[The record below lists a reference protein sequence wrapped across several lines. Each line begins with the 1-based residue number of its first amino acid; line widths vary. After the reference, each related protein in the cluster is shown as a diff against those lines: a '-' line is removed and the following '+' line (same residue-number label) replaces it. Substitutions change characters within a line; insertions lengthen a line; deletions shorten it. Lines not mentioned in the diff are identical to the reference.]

1 MGKFNPF
8 SVAKKT
14 VKTAKKIVGSL
25 LGTGAVVPLAQIQA
39 PAPPPAPE
47 PAEVITAEAKQEK
60 RRILGRQ
67 SGRRGRA
74 RSVIGEPAT
83 VEKKTLLGG

>member
-8 SVAKKT
+8 KGGKPKT
-14 VKTAKKIVGSL
+14 FFGKLIGSL
-25 LGTGAVVPLAQIQA
+25 LGTGAVVPQAQAQA

-47 PAEVITAEAKQEK
+47 PAEVITAEAKEEK

>member
-8 SVAKKT
+8 KIAKKT
-14 VKTAKKIVGSL
+14 VSKVVGSL
-25 LGTGAVVPLAQIQA
+25 LGTGAVVPLAQAQA

-83 VEKKTLLGG
+83 VEKKTLLGA